1 MAWPTSPRRSSLP
14 SRLRDGRRGRGALRS
29 SAVTLSAGLVALVAI
44 LGLLLGTNASAQSD
58 ERKAPKN
65 GVTVEPDRVGVDLF
79 YGGAAPRVHAT
90 VPAGNQVA
98 VRLMGKRERVELKT
112 KGKVGGVL
120 WMNVGEVALESVP
133 TAYLVATSAPLAELA
148 PEAELDRFDVGY
160 AALARDAG
168 TEATTFGQFVKLKQR
183 EGVYRVDEG
192 AVDLQPSGSK
202 QATLS
207 VSIPLPARTPVGDYE
222 VEVIGFEHGRGHEI
236 GTASLRLEQAGLVR
250 ALRSLAVNRS
260 LIYGFAAV
268 FVAIVAGVLTGL
280 VFGRR
285 AGGAH

>member
-1 MAWPTSPRRSSLP
+1 VAWPASARRSSLP
-14 SRLRDGRRGRGALRS
+14 SQLRDGRRGDGVLRS
-29 SAVTLSAGLVALVAI
+29 NAATLSAGLVALVVV
-44 LGLLLGTNASAQSD
+44 LGILLGTNASAQSD
-58 ERKAPKN
+58 KRQAPKN
-65 GVTVEPDRVGVDLF
+65 GVTVEPDRIGVDLF

-90 VPAGNQVA
+90 VPAGDQVV

-133 TAYLVATSAPLAELA
+133 TAYLVATSVPLAELA
-148 PEAELDRFDVGY
+148 PEPELDRFDVGY
-160 AALARDAG
+160 AALARHAGPDA
-168 TEATTFGQFVKLKQR
+168 AAFRQFVKLKKQ

-192 AVDLQPSGSK
+192 AVSLQPTGAK

-207 VSIPLPARTPVGDYE
+207 VSIPLPARSPVGDYK
-222 VEVIGFEHGRGHEI
+222 VEVIGFDHGRGHEI
-236 GTASLRLEQAGLVR
+236 GTASLRLEHAGLVR
-250 ALRSLAVNRS
+250 TLRSLAVNRS

-280 VFGRR
+280 IFGRR
-285 AGGAH
+285 AGGPH